1 MGKNK
6 KEPCREGLETGDIDV
21 NSYFEICICMCIC
34 IYKCIG
40 LRIYV
45 CKCMYAN
52 VFMHAY
58 GSNLYALKGPKCHTP
73 GAMSTLSIKS

>member
-1 MGKNK
+1 MGKDK
-6 KEPCREGLETGDIDV
+6 KQPCGEGLETGDIDV
-21 NSYFEICICMCIC
+21 NSYFGICICM
-34 IYKCIG
+34 CIG

-45 CKCMYAN
+45 CKCMYVN

>member
-1 MGKNK
+1 M
-6 KEPCREGLETGDIDV
+6 
-21 NSYFEICICMCIC
+21 
-34 IYKCIG
+34 
-40 LRIYV
+40 YV
-45 CKCMYAN
+45 N